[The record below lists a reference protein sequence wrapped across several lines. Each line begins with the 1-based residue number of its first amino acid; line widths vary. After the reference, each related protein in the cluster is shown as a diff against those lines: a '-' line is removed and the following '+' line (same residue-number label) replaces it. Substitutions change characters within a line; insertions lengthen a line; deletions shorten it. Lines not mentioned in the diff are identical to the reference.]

1 MVLDFVFAHPIISL
15 VAGVVLYFVA
25 KSVLFSSKPVKRSIP
40 KGKYNDKNK
49 EKEFYDVAIVGAG
62 PSGATMAYYL
72 AKGGIKPLVL
82 EKKQFPR
89 DKYCGDAVCKTAIEI
104 LMDMGLYEKL
114 IKENKAKVADSG
126 GLVSPGGISYIGRS
140 HEQLGEIPAAIAI
153 KRLLL
158 DEAIARRCQ
167 EVGADLKEN
176 SPVADA
182 KFDKE
187 KGLWTV
193 ILEDG
198 VTTYQARTLVC
209 ADGATSKLAMQLGVV
224 KGAPNGACSRAFV
237 EGGTHNLKADG
248 VVFYNTG
255 LLPGYAALFKH
266 PNDELNYCCYLIPGN
281 PLVTNDDLAYWHEYL
296 IKEDPNVSKALGN
309 KFKIERMRAGSLRL
323 GGVPTSSGDHLLIV
337 GDAAG
342 MIDPLTGEGIHHA
355 MEGGKIAAEFML
367 EAIAAGNFSAEAM
380 QIYHERWME
389 RFGND
394 FTWSMNIC
402 QFLYR
407 FPVLIDAATAAVR
420 RKGDKFLARWADIM
434 TGRVPKTALLKPEFV
449 IVITFELFILLA
461 KKLTGQYKGV
471 IYNTGAHSVQKKK
484 TN

>member
-1 MVLDFVFAHPIISL
+1 MVLDIILAHPFISL
-15 VAGVVLYFVA
+15 AVGVALLFIA
-25 KSVLFSSKPVKRSIP
+25 KSLFASKPGQRTVP
-40 KGKYNDKNK
+40 KGKYNDKNNK
-49 EKEFYDVAIVGAG
+49 SKEFYDVAIVGAG

-72 AKGGIKPLVL
+72 AKAGVKPLVL

-104 LMDMGLYEKL
+104 LMDMGLYDKL

-126 GLVSPGGISYIGRS
+126 GLVSPGGISYIGAS

-193 ILEDG
+193 YLEDG
-198 VTTYQARTLVC
+198 KTTYQARVLVC
-209 ADGATSKLAMQLGVV
+209 ADGATSKLATQLGYVH
-224 KGAPNGACSRAFV
+224 GAPNGACSRAFV

-281 PLVTNDDLAYWHEYL
+281 PLVTNDDLAYWHDYL

-309 KFKIERMRAGSLRL
+309 KFKMERMRAGSLRL
-323 GGVPTSSGDHLLIV
+323 GGVPRSSGDHILIV

-355 MEGGKIAAEFML
+355 MEGGKIAAEFLL
-367 EAIAAGNFSAEAM
+367 EAIAAGNYSASAM
-380 QIYHERWME
+380 QIYHDRWME

-434 TGRVPKTALLKPEFV
+434 TGRVPKTHLLRPEFV

-471 IYNTGAHSVQKKK
+471 IYNTGVHSVQKKK